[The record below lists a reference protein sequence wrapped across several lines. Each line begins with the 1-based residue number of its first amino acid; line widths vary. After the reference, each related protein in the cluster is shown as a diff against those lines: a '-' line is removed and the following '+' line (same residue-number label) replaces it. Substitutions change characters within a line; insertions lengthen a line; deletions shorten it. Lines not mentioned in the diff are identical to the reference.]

1 MTFILA
7 AVTVAATLITLAR
20 IMDIRKLLGFAVIID
35 VVFSILM
42 FFIFAGTLGGTLVA
56 VVSGLFMALTLTV
69 ARRLIGYDKLS
80 WRGFVRKEGM
90 FV

>member
-80 WRGFVRKEGM
+80 WRGFVRNEGM
-90 FV
+90 FA